1 MSGHKRTTVTI
12 SQEEY
17 RRLYDAERK
26 NYYQAFELPEESFT
40 PIQQQSQSNLM
51 ASFNQIENRQQY
63 YEQLLD
69 SFQDQVRDIEN
80 ATSRS
85 LVDQQVDFYNQLM
98 RSSETLWQDTSYV
111 LQVQSQ
117 EFENNIQSQHERLVE
132 QITQVHDQFSLF
144 TSRYERLQTTAEHWL
159 SDIQNLYAFVQDNY
173 PGELIDPKQI
183 TWFHNQ
189 LEYALQN
196 FENGFYEACIP
207 VCQQLFSNL
216 SNYRIELERD
226 YSQFQAM
233 YQSNHDQLQVI
244 KKQAEEIR
252 TIQAID
258 NQGELID
265 EWLDLDYWAGNQRQQ
280 LIQDISR
287 QTQILDQ
294 PGAWCNAELLKQFNT
309 TIIPGF
315 LDRLTQCYQEARRV
329 ALNAQ
334 LRFNTAQL
342 VMVSLVNQGYRPEF
356 GQFAQDDMRN
366 GYLAEAK
373 GPDGSVIAIQVE
385 PGDDYSS
392 ELHLIA
398 QQSQT
403 MTDAEMKRRS
413 IEIMQSLVPYGLS
426 IGEIEEVKTRKQP
439 ARLPGVQTK
448 NRSIPLVAR

>member
-26 NYYQAFELPEESFT
+26 NFYQAFELPEESFA
-40 PIQQQSQSNLM
+40 PILQQSQSNLM

-69 SFQDQVRDIEN
+69 TFQDQVRDIEN

-98 RSSETLWQDTSYV
+98 RSSEMLWQDTSYV

-117 EFENNIQSQHERLVE
+117 EFENNIQSQHERLVD
-132 QITQVHDQFSLF
+132 QITQVQDRFSLF
-144 TSRYERLQTTAEHWL
+144 SARYERLQTTAEHWL
-159 SDIQNLYAFVQDNY
+159 SDIQNLSTFILNSY
-173 PGELIDPKQI
+173 PGELIDQKRI
-183 TWFHNQ
+183 AGIHGQ

-196 FENGFYEACIP
+196 YENGFYEACIP
-207 VCQQLFSNL
+207 MCQQIFSNL

-226 YSQFQAM
+226 FASFQAL
-233 YQSNHDQLQVI
+233 YHSNRDQLHVI
-244 KKQAEEIR
+244 RRQAEDNR

-258 NQGELID
+258 NQGELLD
-265 EWLDLDYWAGNQRQQ
+265 EWIDVDYWTGNLRQQ
-280 LIQDISR
+280 LVQDI
-287 QTQILDQ
+287 THQIEVLDQ
-294 PGAWCNAELLKQFNT
+294 PGMWCNPDLQNQICSN
-309 TIIPGF
+309 IIPNF
-315 LDRLTQCYQEARRV
+315 LDRLGTCYQEARRA

-366 GYLAEAK
+366 GYLAEAE
-373 GPDGSVIAIQVE
+373 GPDGSIIAIQVE
-385 PGDDYSS
+385 PGDNYSS

-398 QQSQT
+398 QQSQSL
-403 MTDAEMKRRS
+403 TDAEMKRRS

-426 IGEIEEVKTRKQP
+426 IGDIEEVKTRKQP
-439 ARLPGVQTK
+439 SRLPGMQTK